1 LAILLF
7 FQHDRSQ
14 VWHFLPTMSAE
25 PIHFIMTGMA
35 QKLVR
40 AARALIHGFL
50 TNFKVVDSAQ
60 KNVSR
65 LFNSL
70 LKLK

>member
-1 LAILLF
+1 
-7 FQHDRSQ
+7 
-14 VWHFLPTMSAE
+14 MSAE